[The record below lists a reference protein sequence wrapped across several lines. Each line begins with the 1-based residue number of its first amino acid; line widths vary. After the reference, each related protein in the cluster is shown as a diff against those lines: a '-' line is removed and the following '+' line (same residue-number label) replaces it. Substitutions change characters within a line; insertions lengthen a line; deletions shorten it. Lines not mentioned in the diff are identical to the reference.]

1 MADSSDSEQFS
12 DGESDGD
19 FEVISGSSESED
31 EMNDVPMNANPW
43 FRVRPPEIDYLHDQR
58 FVENSGPQNVPAADA
73 KPIDYFLLFLTLDF
87 LRHIV
92 RETNRYAQDFIT
104 SQQRI
109 RRFSR
114 LHSWFKV
121 GAVTLDEMKGFISV
135 ILNMGLI
142 HNTTIPNRNDDNYSP
157 TSKFQCFVDLF
168 NRQSKQHYIPK
179 QNLSIDES
187 LIASKGRSSIIQYIP
202 SKAAKFGVK
211 LWVLAEAVS
220 GYICQISV
228 YKGKQY
234 DPTPQGMLQGAY
246 VVNKL
251 LDAAGLFNKAYH
263 LFTDSFF
270 SSINLAKELLAKG
283 TLFTGTLRA
292 NRQMP
297 NTIKNPVL
305 QEKESIYIRQGRIL
319 LCAYKERNGRKP
331 VRIISSFSKAAQEN
345 DKPAMICSYNKFMG
359 GVDLA
364 DMMTESYNDGR
375 KTLKVWKKVV
385 FNLMHR
391 MVTNAYIIYK
401 ENTSDNPK
409 LSRLSFTQRLIEDL
423 AKDHMVLRNEN
434 QDDNRQNKNKHGIR
448 KLPGHREKDCD
459 VCSDRNG
466 YGGRRRSRTVCRVCG
481 KGVHRDCK
489 DNHLCVES

>member
-1 MADSSDSEQFS
+1 MAESSDSEQFS

-19 FEVISGSSESED
+19 FEVLSGSSESED
-31 EMNDVPMNANPW
+31 EMNEVPMNANPW

-92 RETNRYAQDFIT
+92 RETNRDAQDFIT
-104 SQQRI
+104 SRQRI

-121 GAVTLDEMKGFISV
+121 GAVTLAEMKGFISF
-135 ILNMGLI
+135 ILNMGLTRKPSI
-142 HNTTIPNRNDDNYSP
+142 TEYWNT
-157 TSKFQCFVDLF
+157 KF
-168 NRQSKQHYIPK
+168 
-179 QNLSIDES
+179 
-187 LIASKGRSSIIQYIP
+187 P
-202 SKAAKFGVK
+202 SQDTVWFPAKFGVK

-220 GYICQISV
+220 GYINQLSV
-228 YKGKQY
+228 YKGRQF

-251 LDAAGLFNKAYH
+251 LDAARLFHKSYH

-270 SSINLAKELLAKG
+270 SSINLAKELLTKG
-283 TLFTGTLRA
+283 TFFTGTLRA

-297 NTIKNPVL
+297 NSIKHPVL
-305 QEKESIYIRQGRIL
+305 QEKECVYIRQGNIL

-331 VRIISSFSKAAQEN
+331 VRLVSSFSKAAQEN
-345 DKPAMICSYNKFMG
+345 DKPAMICAYNKFMG

-375 KTLKVWKKVV
+375 KTLKVWK
-385 FNLMHR
+385 R
-391 MVTNAYIIYK
+391 
-401 ENTSDNPK
+401 
-409 LSRLSFTQRLIEDL
+409 
-423 AKDHMVLRNEN
+423 
-434 QDDNRQNKNKHGIR
+434 
-448 KLPGHREKDCD
+448 
-459 VCSDRNG
+459 
-466 YGGRRRSRTVCRVCG
+466 
-481 KGVHRDCK
+481 
-489 DNHLCVES
+489 

>member
-1 MADSSDSEQFS
+1 MYRLTHIDRESNMADSSDSEQFS

-19 FEVISGSSESED
+19 FDVLSGSSESED

-73 KPIDYFLLFLTLDF
+73 KHIDYFLLFLTLDF

-121 GAVTLDEMKGFISV
+121 GAVTLAEMKGFISV

-142 HNTTIPNRNDDNYSP
+142 RKPSITEYWNT
-157 TSKFQCFVDLF
+157 KFPSQDTCFVDLL
-168 NRQSKQHYIPK
+168 NRQSKQHYKPK

-211 LWVLAEAVS
+211 LWVLSEAVS
-220 GYICQISV
+220 GYIYQLNV
-228 YKGKQY
+228 YKGRQY
-234 DPTPQGMLQGAY
+234 DPTPQGMLQGAN

-305 QEKESIYIRQGRIL
+305 QEKESVYIRQGRIL

-331 VRIISSFSKAAQEN
+331 VRLISSFSKAAQEN
-345 DKPAMICSYNKFMG
+345 DKPAMICSYNKLMG
-359 GVDLA
+359 A
-364 DMMTESYNDGR
+364 
-375 KTLKVWKKVV
+375 
-385 FNLMHR
+385 
-391 MVTNAYIIYK
+391 
-401 ENTSDNPK
+401 
-409 LSRLSFTQRLIEDL
+409 
-423 AKDHMVLRNEN
+423 
-434 QDDNRQNKNKHGIR
+434 
-448 KLPGHREKDCD
+448 
-459 VCSDRNG
+459 
-466 YGGRRRSRTVCRVCG
+466 
-481 KGVHRDCK
+481 
-489 DNHLCVES
+489 

>member
-1 MADSSDSEQFS
+1 MADSSDSEEFS

-19 FEVISGSSESED
+19 FEVLSGSSESED

-43 FRVRPPEIDYLHDQR
+43 FRVRPPEIDLHDQR

-104 SQQRI
+104 SRQRI

-142 HNTTIPNRNDDNYSP
+142 RKPSITEYWNTKFQSQDTVWFHNTTIPNRIDDNYSP

-251 LDAAGLFNKAYH
+251 LDAAGLLNKAYH

-331 VRIISSFSKAAQEN
+331 VRIISSFSIAAQEN

-359 GVDLA
+359 A
-364 DMMTESYNDGR
+364 
-375 KTLKVWKKVV
+375 
-385 FNLMHR
+385 
-391 MVTNAYIIYK
+391 
-401 ENTSDNPK
+401 
-409 LSRLSFTQRLIEDL
+409 
-423 AKDHMVLRNEN
+423 
-434 QDDNRQNKNKHGIR
+434 
-448 KLPGHREKDCD
+448 
-459 VCSDRNG
+459 
-466 YGGRRRSRTVCRVCG
+466 
-481 KGVHRDCK
+481 
-489 DNHLCVES
+489 

>member
-1 MADSSDSEQFS
+1 MYRLTHIDRESNMADSSDSEQFS

-19 FEVISGSSESED
+19 FEVLSGSSESED

-92 RETNRYAQDFIT
+92 RETNRN
-104 SQQRI
+104 
-109 RRFSR
+109 RFQS
-114 LHSWFKV
+114 
-121 GAVTLDEMKGFISV
+121 
-135 ILNMGLI
+135 ILKKFHI
-142 HNTTIPNRNDDNYSP
+142 VDNTTLPNRNDDNYSP

-168 NRQSKQHYIPK
+168 NRQSKQHYKPK

-220 GYICQISV
+220 GYIYQLNV
-228 YKGKQY
+228 YKGRQY
-234 DPTPQGMLQGAY
+234 DPTLQGMLQGAY

-251 LDAAGLFNKAYH
+251 LDAAELFNKAYH

-270 SSINLAKELLAKG
+270 SSINLAKELFTKG

-305 QEKESIYIRQGRIL
+305 QEKESVYIRQGRIL

-331 VRIISSFSKAAQEN
+331 VRLISSFSKAAQEN
-345 DKPAMICSYNKFMG
+345 DKPAMICSYNKLMG
-359 GVDLA
+359 A
-364 DMMTESYNDGR
+364 
-375 KTLKVWKKVV
+375 
-385 FNLMHR
+385 
-391 MVTNAYIIYK
+391 
-401 ENTSDNPK
+401 
-409 LSRLSFTQRLIEDL
+409 
-423 AKDHMVLRNEN
+423 
-434 QDDNRQNKNKHGIR
+434 
-448 KLPGHREKDCD
+448 
-459 VCSDRNG
+459 
-466 YGGRRRSRTVCRVCG
+466 
-481 KGVHRDCK
+481 
-489 DNHLCVES
+489 

>member
-19 FEVISGSSESED
+19 FEVLSGSSGSED

-43 FRVRPPEIDYLHDQR
+43 FRVRPPEIDYLRDQR
-58 FVENSGPQNVPAADA
+58 FVENSGPQNVPAANA

-104 SQQRI
+104 SRQRI

-121 GAVTLDEMKGFISV
+121 GAVTLAEMKGFISV

-142 HNTTIPNRNDDNYSP
+142 
-157 TSKFQCFVDLF
+157 L
-168 NRQSKQHYIPK
+168 
-179 QNLSIDES
+179 
-187 LIASKGRSSIIQYIP
+187 
-202 SKAAKFGVK
+202 
-211 LWVLAEAVS
+211 
-220 GYICQISV
+220 
-228 YKGKQY
+228 
-234 DPTPQGMLQGAY
+234 
-246 VVNKL
+246 
-251 LDAAGLFNKAYH
+251 
-263 LFTDSFF
+263 FF

-305 QEKESIYIRQGRIL
+305 QEKESVYIRQGRIL

-331 VRIISSFSKAAQEN
+331 VRLISSFSKAEQEN

-391 MVTNAYIIYK
+391 MVINAYIIYK

-409 LSRLSFTQRLIEDL
+409 LSRLAFTQKLIEDL
-423 AKDHMVLRNEN
+423 AKDHMMQRNEN
-434 QDDNRQNKNKHGIR
+434 QDN
-448 KLPGHREKDCD
+448 
-459 VCSDRNG
+459 
-466 YGGRRRSRTVCRVCG
+466 
-481 KGVHRDCK
+481 
-489 DNHLCVES
+489 